1 MHHLIGSSLRLI
13 PFAIQKSMTPDEVY
27 YKRSRFS
34 TRLLEHR
41 LYTAG
46 HSWLERQDNGL
57 WRVGLTKFAIRM
69 LGDIVEI
76 GFETESGKT
85 VETGQIVGWI
95 EGFKA
100 VTDVFSPLPGRFERF
115 NLKLNDDITLLTN
128 EPYTNGWLFEVSG
141 QPESE
146 CIDVN
151 RYIALLDTTID
162 KMLGQ
167 RHE

>member
-13 PFAIQKSMTPDEVY
+13 PFSTQKRMTPGEVY

-46 HSWLERQDNGL
+46 HSWLERQNNGL

-76 GFETESGKT
+76 GFETKSGKT

-95 EGFKA
+95 ENHKRPPIYQFPQ
-100 VTDVFSPLPGRFERF
+100 VF
-115 NLKLNDDITLLTN
+115 
-128 EPYTNGWLFEVSG
+128 
-141 QPESE
+141 
-146 CIDVN
+146 
-151 RYIALLDTTID
+151 
-162 KMLGQ
+162 
-167 RHE
+167 